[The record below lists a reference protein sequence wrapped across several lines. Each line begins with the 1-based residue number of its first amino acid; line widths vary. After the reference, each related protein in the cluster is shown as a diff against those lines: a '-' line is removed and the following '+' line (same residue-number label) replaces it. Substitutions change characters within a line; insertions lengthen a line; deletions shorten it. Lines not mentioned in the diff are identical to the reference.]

1 MVNSIG
7 LTIVTYSDRSNLC
20 TKIINECLNQGIVYI
35 NLFANQCHQVSIESL
50 KVYSKK
56 NKINFYNIKKTQPLT
71 ILFEKS
77 LKEFKKNK
85 QIDYFMILDDD
96 NLPSKNCFKN
106 LLDIKNQLFKN
117 KKNFILYC
125 TRNNF
130 YNLDNLCLTTSW
142 KKLYPKNSF
151 IGFDIF
157 YILKTIYFSKFIK
170 KTPKK
175 YSYTNFGPW
184 GGMFLD
190 IKALDRIKF
199 HYKNFVIYADD
210 ILFTLK
216 MNDLGFKQVVVGN
229 ANIIDLIPS
238 NVVQNNYF
246 ISKLKKRSLYFR
258 FRNHYF
264 LSNLIKKN
272 SIEYNCNKF
281 FFYISFYIKFLI
293 GIIFDLKKAKIRLL
307 IYKLALRDSKLL

>member
-1 MVNSIG
+1 MINRIG
-7 LTIVTYSDRSNLC
+7 LTIVTYSDRSSLC

-35 NLFANQCHQVSIESL
+35 NLYANQCHETSIENL
-50 KVYSKK
+50 KVFSKI

-96 NLPSKNCFKN
+96 NLPEKNCFKN
-106 LLDIKNQLFKN
+106 LLDIKDQLFKN
-117 KKNFILYC
+117 KNKFILYC
-125 TRNNF
+125 TRHNF

-142 KKLYPKNSF
+142 KKQYPENSF
-151 IGFDIF
+151 IGFDFF
-157 YILKTIYFSKFIK
+157 YILKTSYLSKFIRRA
-170 KTPKK
+170 PKK

-184 GGMFLD
+184 GGMFFD
-190 IKALDRIKF
+190 IKALDSIKF

-210 ILFTLK
+210 IFFTLK
-216 MNDLGFKQVVVGN
+216 MNNLRFTQVVVGS
-229 ANIIDLIPS
+229 ANINDLTQS
-238 NVVQNNYF
+238 NVIQNNYF
-246 ISKLKKRSLYFR
+246 LSKLKKRSLYFR
-258 FRNHYF
+258 FRNHYY

-272 SIEYNCNKF
+272 PFKYNLNKF

-293 GIIFDLKKAKIRLL
+293 GTIFNFKKTKIRLL
-307 IYKLALRDSKLL
+307 IFKLALRNSKLL